1 MEMAKHKHSRE
12 YRVSN
17 AGRYME
23 IKSRIAPIC
32 YAITREFMERYGL
45 EVYGVA

>member
-1 MEMAKHKHSRE
+1 MEMASKHSENIGFPMRDAVW
-12 YRVSN
+12 RSN
-17 AGRYME
+17 HALH
-23 IKSRIAPIC
+23 PFW